1 MTKGS
6 LAAQL
11 RHHGIRRGDFSVIDM
26 NDDAILKKYA
36 GAYVTEETLNSL
48 IESSLDEEHFRSMC
62 PKIRRDGP

>member
-11 RHHGIRRGDFSVIDM
+11 RHRGIRQGDFSVIDM

-36 GAYVTEETLNSL
+36 GAYVTKETLNRL

>member
-11 RHHGIRRGDFSVIDM
+11 RHHGIRQGDFSVIDM
-26 NDDAILKKYA
+26 DDDAILKKFA
-36 GAYVTEETLNSL
+36 GAYVTKETLNRL

-62 PKIRRDGP
+62 PKICWDGP